1 MLAAGQTDAE
11 LARIDVHEALHDG
24 LGTTGAAHRNLFGD
38 AAIAAAIA
46 ADLLDVNPRS
56 LTFLAGIVRRGGI
69 PFATDLDESLQT
81 PEQAA
86 LAHGWLSAVRDLPT
100 VDEMCARWLEAV
112 ATVLD
117 VRQRHP
123 RRHDDA

>member
-1 MLAAGQTDAE
+1 VLDAE

-24 LGTTGAAHRNLFGD
+24 LGTTGAAHRHLFAD

-46 ADLLDVNPRS
+46 ADRLDVNPRS
-56 LTFLAGIVRRGGI
+56 LTFLAEIVRRGGI
-69 PFATDLDESLQT
+69 PYAADLDESLPT
-81 PEQAA
+81 PDQAA

-100 VDEMCARWLEAV
+100 VDEACARWLDAV
-112 ATVLD
+112 ATILD

-123 RRHDDA
+123 RRRRGYVF